1 MIRNRYLCRFIYG
14 TPKLT
19 MFDKLRYKLLI
30 RSIDQFIAEKNGCK
44 MPDMDRL
51 SSIIIILEDLDKQNV
66 RAIEDC
72 VKSIFGITRT
82 RFIIIS
88 EKASEDMLLS
98 DQYCEVTTQD
108 FGFMK
113 VLTSEKQEEISKLP
127 KTNLLVNMAK
137 KHIDISDYLAT
148 LPNVSFRISFNKSDH
163 SGIYDLIIDNE
174 KNPEPDQNI
183 QVLYNY
189 LQALTG
195 QS

>member
-1 MIRNRYLCRFIYG
+1 
-14 TPKLT
+14 

-88 EKASEDMLLS
+88 EKASDDMLLS

-174 KNPEPDQNI
+174 KNPEPEQNI

>member
-1 MIRNRYLCRFIYG
+1 
-14 TPKLT
+14 

-30 RSIDQFIAEKNGCK
+30 RSIEQFIAEKKGCK

-51 SSIIIILEDLDKQNV
+51 SSIILIIEDLDKQNV
-66 RAIEDC
+66 RAIEEH
-72 VKSIFGITRT
+72 VKKVFGITRI

-127 KTNLLVNMAK
+127 MTHLLVNMAK
-137 KHIDISDYLAT
+137 KHEDISDYLAT
-148 LPNVSFRISFNKSDH
+148 LPNVSFRVSFSNTEH
-163 SGIYDLIIDNE
+163 SGIYDLLLDSG
-174 KNPEPDQNI
+174 KDSTTAKDI
-183 QVLYNY
+183 QILYDY